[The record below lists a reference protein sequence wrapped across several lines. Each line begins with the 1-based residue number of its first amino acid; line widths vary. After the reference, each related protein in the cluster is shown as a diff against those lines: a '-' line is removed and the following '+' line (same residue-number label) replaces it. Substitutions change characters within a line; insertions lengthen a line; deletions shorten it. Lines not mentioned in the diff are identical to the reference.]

1 MDEIEAFQEAHPS
14 TASYWRSIVLFGRNT
29 ATYKFALAESL
40 LEAASRGKDTLSLS
54 ELAVPY
60 ASHMCEHLER
70 RPRQATNP
78 SSTFLTTC
86 VEYNSG
92 AIDQG
97 TLVDHTAKTG
107 FRYVLDAFH
116 KVNGRDVPDRFF
128 EKTKTGIILT
138 DEAFRLLES
147 PQAASLALET
157 EARWDLVET
166 AWNIGVPT
174 SALAIEYDS
183 TASNL
188 YVEPTPVRRV
198 NIAKTRDALNGYQ
211 KGKCFYCFDDIS
223 IDPSSEDLCDVDH
236 FFPFALGKYMLD
248 VPINGVWNLVLA
260 NKRCN
265 RGENGKFDRIPTLEY
280 LERLSRRN
288 EFLISSHH
296 PLRETIMRQTGFTP
310 QDRRRFL
317 QRTYT
322 RARDLIGYQWK
333 TKAVGPEAF

>member
-1 MDEIEAFQEAHPS
+1 MGEIEAFQEAHPS
-14 TASYWRSIVLFGRNT
+14 TPSYWRSIVLFGKNT

-40 LEAASRGKDTLSLS
+40 LDVAAQGRDTISLP

-60 ASHMCEHLER
+60 ARHMCEHLER
-70 RPRQATNP
+70 RPRQATGNAGAFIT
-78 SSTFLTTC
+78 SC

-97 TLVDHTAKTG
+97 ALVDRTARAG

-116 KVNGRDVPDRFF
+116 KVNGHDVPDRFF
-128 EKTKTGIILT
+128 EKTASGIVLT
-138 DEAFRLLES
+138 DETFRLLES
-147 PQAASLALET
+147 PQAPALALET

-166 AWNIGVPT
+166 AWNVGIPT

-183 TASNL
+183 L
-188 YVEPTPVRRV
+188 GGDFYVEPSPVRRTP
-198 NIAKTRDALNGYQ
+198 IAKTRDALNGYQ

-223 IDPSSEDLCDVDH
+223 IDPGSEDLCDVDH
-236 FFPFALGKYMLD
+236 FFPFALGQYMPD